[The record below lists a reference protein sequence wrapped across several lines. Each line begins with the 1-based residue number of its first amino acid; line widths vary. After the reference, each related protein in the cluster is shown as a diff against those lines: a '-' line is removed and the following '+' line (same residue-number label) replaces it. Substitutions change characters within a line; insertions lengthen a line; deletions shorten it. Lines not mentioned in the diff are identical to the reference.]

1 MLHCK
6 RRRRGFSLVELVI
19 VIVIIGII
27 AAIAVPRISRGAK
40 GAKDSAMRGNLTVLR
55 AAVDLYSA
63 EHGGNFP
70 AVTNDLQLLTGYSD
84 EGGTYSATK
93 TTTAIFGTYLKA
105 IPPLPIAGVGTTGGL
120 LGDTGVG
127 AADALGVAWIYDAA
141 KGDFTANTGT
151 AKDEADVLYT
161 DY

>member
-1 MLHCK
+1 MLQCK
-6 RRRRGFSLVELVI
+6 RTRRGFSLVELVI
-19 VIVIIGII
+19 VIVIIGVI

-40 GAKDSAMRGNLTVLR
+40 GAKDSAMKGNLAVLR
-55 AAVDLYSA
+55 GAVDLYAA

-93 TTTAIFGTYLKA
+93 TASATFGTYVKA
-105 IPPLPIAGVGTTGGL
+105 IPPLPIAGVATVGGKI
-120 LGDTGVG
+120 GDTGV
-127 AADALGVAWIYDAA
+127 AAGDGIGVGWIYDVTT
-141 KGDFTANTGT
+141 GDVTCNTGT
-151 AKDEADVLYT
+151 AEDEATTLYT